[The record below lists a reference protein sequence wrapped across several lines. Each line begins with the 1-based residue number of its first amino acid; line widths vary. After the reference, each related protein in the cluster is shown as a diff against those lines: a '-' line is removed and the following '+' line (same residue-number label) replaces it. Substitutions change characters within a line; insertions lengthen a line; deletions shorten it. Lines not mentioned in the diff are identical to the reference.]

1 MEGIIGAVLFFG
13 AILGAT
19 FMFLNRG
26 QNDLIR
32 GFESLGDMTGM
43 SYADI
48 AAVVRDSKFRQSVE
62 GGWQAGWFAGNYSVV
77 LAFDEQDLCTG
88 LVSETQV

>member
-1 MEGIIGAVLFFG
+1 
-13 AILGAT
+13 
-19 FMFLNRG
+19 
-26 QNDLIR
+26 
-32 GFESLGDMTGM
+32 M

-48 AAVVRDSKFRQSVE
+48 AAVVGDSKFRQSVE
-62 GGWQAGWFAGNYSVV
+62 GGWFAGNYSVV